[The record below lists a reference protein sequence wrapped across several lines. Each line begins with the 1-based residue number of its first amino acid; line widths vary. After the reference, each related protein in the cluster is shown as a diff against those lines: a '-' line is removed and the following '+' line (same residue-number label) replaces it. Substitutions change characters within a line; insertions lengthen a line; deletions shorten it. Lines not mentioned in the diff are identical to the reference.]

1 MRYHLLQFILIETK
15 NAMTSFAQNAIA
27 ILKLLPRATLILIL
41 LAAPVLAVPTMRADA
56 GSTIEAPALKKK
68 GLGLVLLVS
77 LQRA

>member
-1 MRYHLLQFILIETK
+1 
-15 NAMTSFAQNAIA
+15 MTSFAQNAIA
-27 ILKLLPRATLILIL
+27 ILKLLPRATLILML

-56 GSTIEAPALKKK
+56 ASTIEAPALKKK